1 MPQPQGK
8 WQGSSEKG
16 QYESGSGQL
25 HDTWRWVQKGKAKPV
40 MKVHM
45 SKQKKHGLKPQKG
58 VPGPNRNTHL
68 KCNFEENSNVSEECM
83 WLDYRIIIGLK

>member
-1 MPQPQGK
+1 
-8 WQGSSEKG
+8 
-16 QYESGSGQL
+16 
-25 HDTWRWVQKGKAKPV
+25 